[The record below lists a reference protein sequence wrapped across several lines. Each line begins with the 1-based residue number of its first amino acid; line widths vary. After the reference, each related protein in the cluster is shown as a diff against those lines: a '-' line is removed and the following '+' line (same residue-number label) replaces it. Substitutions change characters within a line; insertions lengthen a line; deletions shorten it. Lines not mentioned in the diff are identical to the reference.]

1 MTNHLNALEEN
12 LTRIKNAKKELDDFV
27 DIEGSLLLVRARII
41 YTALEQLES
50 EIKFEGSK
58 YS

>member
-1 MTNHLNALEEN
+1 MTNQLNALEEN